1 MHTGGDDDACRLL
14 AAWEI
19 PPPLRFLG
27 ELGRSAQQI
36 SDLFSGDIGGLFGN
50 VIMFPNGR
58 SRCFFPGSSA
68 LFSVT
73 PENLIVNYGEA
84 NRQSDYP
91 TVKQESHPPP
101 KKPLPMNPLA
111 SPVTEWGAPGAYT
124 RSQVLDPHNVPN

>member
-1 MHTGGDDDACRLL
+1 MNIVEALTF
-14 AAWEI
+14 E
-19 PPPLRFLG
+19 
-27 ELGRSAQQI
+27 
-36 SDLFSGDIGGLFGN
+36 
-50 VIMFPNGR
+50 VIIVVYQM
-58 SRCFFPGSSA
+58 
-68 LFSVT
+68 L

-101 KKPLPMNPLA
+101 KKPLPMNQLA